1 MYIERR
7 IMKKRVLVLVSI
19 MLVVVMVLAACGA
32 ASGPSDTA
40 KKFMDSIKS
49 GDINAMAD
57 CFEPKVAAVFKATM
71 DMMGD
76 EAIDLG
82 QIMGESG
89 VDTSSISYSVTNE
102 KIDGDTATVTVEMKA
117 TVNGEEQT
125 NSTDLPLAKVDG
137 KWYISQDFGI

>member
-1 MYIERR
+1 
-7 IMKKRVLVLVSI
+7 MKKRAVVFVCVLLI
-19 MLVVVMVLAACGA
+19 AVLALTACGA
-32 ASGPSDTA
+32 ASGPSAVAT
-40 KKFMDSIKS
+40 KFMDSIKN

-57 CFEPKVAAVFKATM
+57 CFEPEVATMFKAAM

-82 QIMGESG
+82 QLIGESG
-89 VDTSSISYSVTNE
+89 VDPASISYSITNE

-125 NSTDLPLAKVDG
+125 NSSELPLAKVDG
-137 KWYISQDFGI
+137 KWYISQNFGM